1 MNNRGFVRAG
11 AMEGLIVVAIIAV
24 IAAIAIPQYTNYK
37 NRNFNKEAKAH
48 AYKAYEASQALFRA
62 DPKAAATLEAITQYG
77 YKGSGDITLTISGGK
92 DNLYIKTEHIKSNK
106 AYKVDAKGEL
116 STD

>member
-1 MNNRGFVRAG
+1 MNNRGFVRAAVMDG
-11 AMEGLIVVAIIAV
+11 MIAIAIIAI

-62 DPKAAATLEAITQYG
+62 DPKAVATLEAITQYG

-92 DNLYIKTEHIKSNK
+92 ENLFIKTEHIKSNK
-106 AYKVDAKGEL
+106 AYKIDAKGEL